1 MLCSVEPVFAQGGQ
15 KTGLSPT
22 VTELGALPRR
32 HGQWS
37 RAEGFT
43 GWHHEN
49 HGAQEVQDP
58 RDLPSVEEGE
68 GPPGSE
74 GLVGAYEFEL
84 VCEGWEG
91 VGQAAELGRRW
102 KGEKYSV
109 CGV

>member
-43 GWHHEN
+43 GWHHED

-58 RDLPSVEEGE
+58 RDLLSVEEGE
-68 GPPGSE
+68 GQPGSK

-84 VCEGWEG
+84 VFEGWEG
-91 VGQAAELGRRW
+91 VGQAAELGWRW
-102 KGEKYSV
+102 KGGKV
-109 CGV
+109 